1 MSLNALHPSPDE
13 FKELLKREGI
23 KIPLFRRSRLIEF
36 MEHLRA
42 ETFNGLSSVEKRGL
56 LKNFL
61 ALRKQGEIEGIRIL
75 SDRILRQ
82 SEAVKNAGPGIPQAV
97 LIGLARALRTER
109 KEDIKAVILSVFL
122 DEEARLKNW
131 FSPEDLV
138 FTLWSEDVLLRSNAI
153 RGLFRHY
160 APKTIV
166 SALIKEGARS
176 GRRLPEKALR
186 CLFRNAEWLAS
197 LEKKKELL
205 PAIKH
210 ESLKRDEYIE
220 QIWADYLNG
229 LSRYELI
236 RMDVMIKKEAHW
248 IKELKQ
254 CASQLSFEFRKPTQ
268 ASSYFD
274 GFRSRVQAI
283 LDEMPAKRD

>member
-61 ALRKQGEIEGIRIL
+61 ALKKQGQIEGIRIL

-82 SEAVKNAGPGIPQAV
+82 SEAVKSGGPGIPQAL
-97 LIGLARALRTER
+97 LIGLAGALKAER
-109 KEDIKAVILSVFL
+109 KEDIKAVILGVFL
-122 DEEARLKNW
+122 DEEVHLKKW

-138 FTLWSEDVLLRSNAI
+138 FALWSEDVLLRSNTI

-160 APKTIV
+160 TPKTII
-166 SALIKEGARS
+166 SAIVKEGARS

-197 LEKKKELL
+197 LDKKKKLL
-205 PAIKH
+205 PVINH
-210 ESLKRDEYIE
+210 ESLTRDEYIE

-254 CASQLSFEFRKPTQ
+254 CASQLSFEFKKPAQ

-274 GFRSRVQAI
+274 GFRSRIQNI
-283 LDEMPAKRD
+283 QNGMTGKRD